1 MIGDEVTPLGISLRW
16 NRLCDKSSDSM
27 PSTFIL
33 GNRSVRKLWE
43 RSRMKILVRFP
54 KLFGT
59 APANW
64 FQERSKVSNALN
76 FPRKAGISP
85 LRALWPNSRYCSL
98 GDRKD
103 IEAGIFPEKL
113 LRESMRIYE
122 IG

>member
-1 MIGDEVTPLGISLRW
+1 
-16 NRLCDKSSDSM
+16 M
-27 PSTFIL
+27 PSTFIS
-33 GNRSVRKLWE
+33 GNGSVRKLWE
-43 RSRMKILVRFP
+43 RSRLKILVRLP

-59 APANW
+59 APVNW

-103 IEAGIFPEKL
+103 IEARIFPENL
-113 LRESMRIYE
+113 LGESLKFMRLVNDLKIS
-122 IG
+122 GALPDSRF